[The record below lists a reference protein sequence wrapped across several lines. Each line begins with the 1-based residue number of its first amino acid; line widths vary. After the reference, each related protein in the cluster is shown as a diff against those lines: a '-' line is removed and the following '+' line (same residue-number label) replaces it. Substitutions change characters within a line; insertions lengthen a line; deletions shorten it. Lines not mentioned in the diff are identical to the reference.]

1 MNTSIYQLE
10 TQNTIT
16 IMLGLLTPQNFIT
29 LFVANSSTIMPYV
42 RLTLKAAAN
51 LNTAILLYSL

>member
-16 IMLGLLTPQNFIT
+16 IMLRLLTPPNVIT
-29 LFVANSSTIMPYV
+29 LFVANFSTIMPYV
-42 RLTLKAAAN
+42 PLTLKAAAH